1 MSATIAGRTGEVD
14 VVLHQARRAWTTMRL
29 HPVQMAYALT
39 TVAVTWFVA
48 RLMAPIS
55 PVVVGW
61 LPGLLTVVLVVVTC
75 VSTARRPG
83 TPRGVTQFW
92 FAIAAAAA
100 CVGVGTVLRAL
111 HGLDGA
117 AARTLAVPDM
127 IAYLLAMLI
136 IGWAL
141 LRLPLGLTDVGQRWR
156 FWLDMSTVMAG
167 TALFF
172 WYFSVRPS
180 LGIGNDDQAVLTGLV
195 VSALALVLVFAVAKV
210 VMAGAATI
218 DPGALRAL
226 GLGLLV
232 GTIGS
237 APEPLL
243 PVDGPSTGQLV
254 VPITTLLAVVAA
266 TRQHRAQPAMHATP
280 AAPTRHSRRF
290 SLLPYSAVAA
300 SGALLLYTA
309 VHGGPVDRATV
320 AGAVVCLVGLVI
332 SRQVLAFA
340 DNTRLVT
347 QLDAGLAVLA
357 AREQRFRA
365 LVRNSSDFITIT
377 GRDGLL
383 TYVSPGAIRVLGLE
397 PSVWTG
403 RRAADL
409 IHPDDLHIVTERFLG
424 IKDVPGAT
432 AVYEARL
439 RHADGSWRLVEASTT
454 NLMDDPAVDGIV
466 GNARDITEQNAFRQ
480 RLQHQ
485 ADHDALTGL
494 ANRSLFQR
502 RMREALTDPA
512 TPHVS
517 ALLVDLNDFKILN
530 DTLGHIA
537 GDEMIVGVAQR
548 LLDAAPADA
557 TVARLG
563 GDEFAILV
571 TDRAGADGFVVA
583 TEILDALIEP
593 VDVCGYRTPL
603 SASIGVAVAE
613 PDLSADELLRRAD
626 VAMYAAKAARDG
638 ASSRWAGYTEE
649 LDRPLL
655 DRAEL
660 EAQLRVAI
668 DDGQL
673 RLLYQPIVSARTG
686 AVTNVEALVRWVH
699 PHRGLLPP
707 AQFVPLAERS
717 SLILEL
723 GRWTLAE
730 ACRQAGRW
738 YRRHGSAT
746 PGMSVNVSARQLHDP
761 TFTDHVAATLA
772 TTGLPAHLL
781 TIEITETTAVHANAV
796 ELIRALHDLGV
807 RVSLDDF
814 GTGHSSLSLL
824 QSCPADEVKLD
835 RSFTRTAVAAGR
847 RSVAVAV
854 IELTTALGLD
864 VVAEGVETAAEA
876 DCLAALGYDRLQG
889 FHFAHPGHPDEIDVW
904 IERTRTTPAAV

>member
-1 MSATIAGRTGEVD
+1 
-14 VVLHQARRAWTTMRL
+14 VVLHQVRRAWTTMRL
-29 HPVQMAYALT
+29 HPVRMAYALT
-39 TVAVTWFVA
+39 TAVVAWFVA
-48 RLMAPIS
+48 RLMAPIT

-61 LPGLLTVVLVVVTC
+61 LPGLLTVGLLVATC

-83 TPRGVTQFW
+83 TPRSVTQFW
-92 FAIAAAAA
+92 LAIAAAAS
-100 CVGVGTVLRAL
+100 CVGGGTVLRTL

-141 LRLPLGLTDVGQRWR
+141 LRLPLGLADVGQRWR
-156 FWLDMSTVMAG
+156 FWLDMGTVMVAA
-167 TALFF
+167 ALFF

-195 VSALALVLVFAVAKV
+195 VSALALVLVFAGAKV
-210 VMAGAATI
+210 VMTGAATI
-218 DPGALRAL
+218 HPGSLRAL

-237 APEPLL
+237 VPEPLL

-254 VPITTLLAVVAA
+254 VPITSLLATVAA
-266 TRQHRAQPAMHATP
+266 VRQHRVQPATRAEP
-280 AAPTRHSRRF
+280 ARPPRRF
-290 SLLPYSAVAA
+290 SALPYSAVAA
-300 SGALLLYTA
+300 SSVLLVHTA
-309 VHGGPVDRATV
+309 AQGDTIDRTTV
-320 AGAVVCLVGLVI
+320 AGAVVCLVALVV
-332 SRQVLAFA
+332 SRQVLAFS

-347 QLDAGLAVLA
+347 QLDAGLAAIA

-383 TYVSPGAIRVLGLE
+383 TYVSPGALRVLGHE
-397 PSVWTG
+397 PAAWTG
-403 RRAADL
+403 RPAVDL
-409 IHPDDLHIVTERFLG
+409 IHPDDLHIVTEQYLG

-432 AVYEARL
+432 ATYVARL
-439 RHADGSWRLVEASTT
+439 RHADGSWRLVEASIT

-466 GNARDITEQNAFRQ
+466 GNARDITEENAFRQ

-502 RMREALTDPA
+502 RMREALTDPS

-517 ALLVDLNDFKILN
+517 VLLVDLNDFKILN

-548 LLDAAPADA
+548 LLEAAPVDS

-563 GDEFAILV
+563 GDEFAVLV
-571 TDRAGADGFVVA
+571 TDRAEAGGPTVA
-583 TEILDALIEP
+583 TEILDALVEP
-593 VDVCGYRTPL
+593 VDVCGYRTPI

-638 ASSRWAGYTEE
+638 ASSRWTGYTEE

-668 DDGQL
+668 EDGQL

-686 AVTNVEALVRWVH
+686 AVTNVEALVRWAH

-707 AQFVPLAERS
+707 AHFVPLAERS
-717 SLILEL
+717 SLILDL

-738 YRRHGSAT
+738 YRRHGAAT

-761 TFTDHVAATLA
+761 TFTDHVAAMLA
-772 TTGLPAHLL
+772 ANGLPAHLL

-796 ELIRALHDLGV
+796 ELIRELHDLGV

-835 RSFTRTAVAAGR
+835 RSFTRTAPSAGR

-854 IELTTALGLD
+854 IELAAALGLD

-889 FHFAHPGHPDEIDVW
+889 FHFAQPGDPDEIDGW
-904 IERTRTTPAAV
+904 IERTRTAPATV